1 MKKVIIHSF
10 EIPKLT
16 TAQPKIKKIK
26 RWRVYNKIKPK
37 ISSRTT
43 YYTKKMDLER
53 FLNLKLP
60 FIDEVINQL
69 WLNEILSIGHLL
81 MSVETTKNQ
90 ILFQLTRYSAKG
102 QTISEWIYEV
112 IVSPSIRIFNI
123 SALTT
128 QGRNPDNFSFVFWEK
143 RWLHKFFL
151 KITDL

>member
-26 RWRVYNKIKPK
+26 RWRVYHKIKPK

-43 YYTKKMDLER
+43 YYNKKMDLER

-69 WLNEILSIGHLL
+69 
-81 MSVETTKNQ
+81 
-90 ILFQLTRYSAKG
+90 
-102 QTISEWIYEV
+102 
-112 IVSPSIRIFNI
+112 
-123 SALTT
+123 
-128 QGRNPDNFSFVFWEK
+128 
-143 RWLHKFFL
+143 
-151 KITDL
+151 